1 MRIYQKGIT
10 PIVLSKNIIP
20 ETNEKLDATISL
32 KTNGKS
38 FYWAS
43 QFLGREMAEN
53 AAKLYAFCRV
63 LDDMADGDIKDGPER
78 LRHMQKKLTQKTGV
92 SDPVL
97 EEILPF
103 FDELNLPKRAVIDL
117 IEGLLQDQKYVLLK
131 SEAELIQYSYHV
143 AGTVGWMMCSVLKCE
158 NKDAF
163 SFALDLGIA
172 MQLTNVAR
180 DVYEDARMGRR
191 YLPSNWVDNLSPSQI
206 IEAAKDPKS
215 KKANLIKR
223 AILKLLDLS
232 DTYYNSG
239 VKGLVFL
246 PWKANLAIAIAAFV
260 YRQIG
265 IQLRRNQV
273 NWYEGRTVTS
283 NFVKFQSSCA
293 ALPFLFTRFK
303 TLPKHDVKLHQP
315 LAEKLDSL

>member
-1 MRIYQKGIT
+1 MRLCRKGIT
-10 PIVLSKNIIP
+10 SNLLFKKSTP
-20 ETNEKLDATISL
+20 ETNAKLEAAISL
-32 KTNGKS
+32 QKNGKS

-43 QFLGREMAEN
+43 QFLGREMAGN
-53 AAKLYAFCRV
+53 AAILYAFCRV
-63 LDDMADGDIKDGPER
+63 LDDMADGDMEDGPER
-78 LRHMQKKLTQKTGV
+78 LSNMQKKLLQKTGV

-103 FDELNLPKRAVIDL
+103 FDELNLPKRAVTDL

-131 SEAELIQYSYHV
+131 NEAELIQYSYHV
-143 AGTVGWMMCSVLKCE
+143 AGTVGWMMCSVLKCN
-158 NKDAF
+158 NKNAL

-172 MQLTNVAR
+172 MQLTNIAR
-180 DVYEDARMGRR
+180 DVYEDACMGRR

-206 IEAAKDPKS
+206 VEAAREPNS
-215 KKANLIKR
+215 NKANVIKR
-223 AILKLLDLS
+223 AILKLLELS
-232 DTYYNSG
+232 DTYYGSG
-239 VKGLVFL
+239 VKGLVSL
-246 PWKANLAIAIAAFV
+246 PWKAHLAIAIAAFV
-260 YRQIG
+260 YRRIG

-273 NWYEGRTVTS
+273 NWYDGRTVTS